1 VTAGQYVSA
10 GEVIAEVGN
19 RGESTGPHLHFQV
32 NTDGLHA
39 GAINPIPW
47 LAEYGV
53 SMGGRC
59 R

>member
-1 VTAGQYVSA
+1 MTAGQYVSA